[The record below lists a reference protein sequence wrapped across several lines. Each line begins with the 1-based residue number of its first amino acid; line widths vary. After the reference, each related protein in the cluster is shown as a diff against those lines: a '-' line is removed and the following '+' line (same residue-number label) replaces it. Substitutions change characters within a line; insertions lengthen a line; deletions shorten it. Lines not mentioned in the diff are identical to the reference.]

1 MLGPMSDQLQVTTV
15 RPQVSLSIYDDM
27 TDFTVMSPRD
37 YQAGNA
43 DAVLTAVERYARALR
58 LLRDAAPDS

>member
-1 MLGPMSDQLQVTTV
+1 MSDQLQVTTV